1 MGLINVLTRPFFEEW
16 TGFLGGASGECL
28 EHLYETLRF
37 WETEGEEAI
46 RTHPSFLCR
55 WNTKRKL
62 LKSGGLGRGACY
74 PLSGACAAS
83 LLPEAQP
90 VTASGGAGGAG
101 SSSGVSAVLVSRDAL
116 GGNVCSI

>member
-16 TGFLGGASGECL
+16 TSFLGGASGECL
-28 EHLYETLRF
+28 AHLYENLHF
-37 WETEGEEAI
+37 WESEGEEAI

-62 LKSGGLGRGACY
+62 LKGGGLGRGAC
-74 PLSGACAAS
+74 GAS

-90 VTASGGAGGAG
+90 VKAGVAAGGAG
-101 SSSGVSAVLVSRDAL
+101 SSSGLSAVLSSEARSGKV
-116 GGNVCSI
+116 

>member
-74 PLSGACAAS
+74 PACAAS

-116 GGNVCSI
+116 GGDVCSI